1 MAPAIRHDSDEAEAQ
16 FDRFVQSAMPSDNAK
31 DGDRIVIADNQ
42 RGYVEIKQC
51 TAPWG
56 KTGTINQVR
65 AIKCIPLVIWAKA
78 RNCWFVIPADELV
91 RIAAGKSRGQHTEVS
106 FESMNLSLK
115 GNDAEWH
122 QFRCTDGEL
131 NERVVAAVRRA
142 REKKDILALMQN
154 LKGEL
159 SVLNQKYKDKVR
171 EAFQR

>member
-1 MAPAIRHDSDEAEAQ
+1 MTPAIRHDSDEAEAE
-16 FDRFVQSAMPSDNAK
+16 FDRLVQNAMPTENAK
-31 DGDRIVIADNQ
+31 DGDRIVIVDNQ
-42 RGYVEIKQC
+42 RGPVEIKQC
-51 TAPWG
+51 TAPPG

-122 QFRCTDGEL
+122 HFRCADGEL
-131 NERVVAAVRRA
+131 NERVMAAVRRT
-142 REKKDILALMQN
+142 REKKDILALMQS
-154 LKGEL
+154 LKGDL
-159 SVLNQKYKDKVR
+159 SALNQKYKDKVQ
-171 EAFQR
+171 EAFGD